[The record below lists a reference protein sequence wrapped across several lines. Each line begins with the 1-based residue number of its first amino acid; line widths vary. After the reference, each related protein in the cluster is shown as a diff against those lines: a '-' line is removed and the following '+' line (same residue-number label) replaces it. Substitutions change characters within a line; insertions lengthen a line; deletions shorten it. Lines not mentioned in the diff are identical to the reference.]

1 MTLFGVLN
9 FPVYNTFDLFF
20 NLCVTLSQITIFYK
34 NMVCIRGVGAGG
46 KMKDRKA
53 GKEMFMEEKEG
64 SLTS

>member
-9 FPVYNTFDLFF
+9 FPVYNTFDLFS

-53 GKEMFMEEKEG
+53 GKEMFMEEKEKC
-64 SLTS
+64 S